1 MNTINLP
8 LMPQNYYG
16 TFPIVT
22 NLNVGDVLYVGPSRS
37 CEEMTINTIEQDLNN
52 FIITTDKA
60 VLLAEVTTRVN
71 RKG

>member
-16 TFPIVT
+16 NFPAVT
-22 NLNVGDVLYVGPSRS
+22 NLRIGDVLYVGPPSS
-37 CEEMTINTIEQDLNN
+37 CQEMTVTSLEQKSNN
-52 FIITTDKA
+52 VVITTDKA
-60 VLLAEVTTRVN
+60 ILISNTITRVN

>member
-16 TFPIVT
+16 TFPVVT
-22 NLNVGDVLYVGPSRS
+22 NLKVGDVLYIGSSSS
-37 CEEMTINTIEQDLNN
+37 CEEMTINKLEQDLNN

-60 VLLAEVTTRVN
+60 VLLADSVTRVN